1 MTDYR
6 ALAQAGWDEYYA
18 KDLDR
23 LMARYTDDAEV
34 LLPGAPPMQ
43 GKDAI
48 RAVWEMYI
56 AAFPDEHPT
65 SMRHIVDG
73 TTVVTEFSSVGTH
86 SGPLP
91 MPTGEML
98 QPTGRSVAFR
108 GVAVA
113 DADGELIRRQ
123 VFYFDNLDV
132 LTQLGVIPQPEG
144 AAAG

>member
-1 MTDYR
+1 MTDYH

-23 LMARYTDDAEV
+23 LMSRYTDDAEV
-34 LLPGAPPMQ
+34 MLPGAPPMK

-48 RAVWEMYI
+48 AAVWQMYW
-56 AAFPDEHPT
+56 AAFPDERPT

-86 SGPLP
+86 TGPLP

-98 QPTGRSVAFR
+98 APTGRTVTFR
-108 GVAVA
+108 GAAVQ
-113 DADGELIRRQ
+113 DVDGELITRQ
-123 VFYFDNLDV
+123 VFYFDNLEF

-144 AAAG
+144 VAAG

>member
-1 MTDYR
+1 MIDYR
-6 ALAQAGWDEYYA
+6 ALVQAGWDEYYA
-18 KDLDR
+18 KDVDR
-23 LMARYTDDAEV
+23 LMARYADDAEV

-48 RAVWEMYI
+48 RAVWQMYW

-73 TTVVTEFSSVGTH
+73 TTIVTEFTSLSTH
-86 SGPLP
+86 TGPLP

-98 QPTGRSVAFR
+98 PPTGRKVTFR
-108 GVAVA
+108 GVAVQ
-113 DADGELIRRQ
+113 DVSGELITRQ
-123 VFYFDNLDV
+123 VFYFDNLD
-132 LTQLGVIPQPEG
+132 LMTQLGVIPQPAG